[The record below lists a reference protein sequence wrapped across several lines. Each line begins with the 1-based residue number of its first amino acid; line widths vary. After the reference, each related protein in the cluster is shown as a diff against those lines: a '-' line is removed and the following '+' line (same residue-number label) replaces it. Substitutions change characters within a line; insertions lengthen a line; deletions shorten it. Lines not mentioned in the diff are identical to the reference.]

1 MGREIANNVAAGK
14 QLFAATHSPQFLM
27 GCLSA
32 GAKVNVVRL
41 ARRGAKAIANLLDS
55 DTLDAMMSD
64 PMLRSSNV
72 LAGLFYNAAVVVE
85 GDSDRSFYEEINLR
99 LGYVGRGIKHPLFIN
114 AHGKQTAPV
123 IAQTLRNAGVP
134 SAIVLDLDW
143 LKEDGVVQKKY
154 FEGTGLPVQARTSAA
169 AARSQTRLDL
179 EATGRNYKRDGGIEL
194 LTGDAKAA
202 ANDFLDLMDKYGL
215 FTVRRGEVEAWLS
228 ELNIPRAKQG
238 WLEHVFSEM
247 GSDRSSSTFVMKTFG
262 SSSARLQ
269 IGYLILF
276 VRGCRPDASFENAYW

>member
-1 MGREIANNVAAGK
+1 
-14 QLFAATHSPQFLM
+14 M